1 MSSPDSIICSSLQ
14 SKVFAGILSFDF
26 VANYLRTFLGRY
38 DGEAND
44 NINFHLFP
52 IRYYYTNC
60 YVCKAKAKP
69 GTEYMHN
76 YGGLVIIILSLL
88 TFQDVFHLVIVT

>member
-14 SKVFAGILSFDF
+14 SKVFLDILSFDSI
-26 VANYLRTFLGRY
+26 ANYLPGKY
-38 DGEAND
+38 DGDASD
-44 NINFHLFP
+44 NIIFHLFP